1 MMLSRL
7 VDHALEENRKPSE
20 GAPMNP
26 MTIRGIG
33 VVHSRAGR
41 EAKPPQSGMLCGVA
55 MISSS
60 KQKGEL
66 TSPEIEVGIA
76 ILAQCFTE
84 RETLVSR
91 LQKMNILNGAACV
104 VE

>member
-1 MMLSRL
+1 
-7 VDHALEENRKPSE
+7 
-20 GAPMNP
+20 MNL
-26 MTIRGIG
+26 MKIRGIG

-66 TSPEIEVGIA
+66 TSPEIDVGIA
-76 ILAQCFTE
+76 ILDQIFME
-84 RETLVSR
+84 RETLVSC
-91 LQKMNILNGAACV
+91 LQKINILNGATWV